1 MSALYE
7 EVRQLVADNQ
17 KAVKTYKTQHD
28 GHVPGAYC
36 PADGS
41 QLAVR
46 IVFEDTSSHH
56 NSYATFRPDGAG
68 VCSGGSFRAFGKSWA
83 IEFSAYGVTGEC
95 VAVLRRMTHDIGS
108 AETVICPA
116 PRDVSRQTQSRV
128 VRGHARNMSTLAIL
142 AKDVRCQW
150 PPDR

>member
-83 IEFSAYGVTGEC
+83 IEFSAYGVTGEY

-116 PRDVSRQTQSRV
+116 PRTF
-128 VRGHARNMSTLAIL
+128 
-142 AKDVRCQW
+142 
-150 PPDR
+150 PDRLRMCF